1 MEIIRRGA
9 EAIIYRGEWRGRKV
23 VIKKRVSKKYRIK
36 EIDEIIREQRTK
48 REAMLMMAAR
58 AAGVG
63 VPIIY
68 DLRIKEKEIVMQY
81 LEGDRIKDVI
91 DKRGDEWKK
100 RVCRE
105 IGRAIANMHK
115 NNIIHG
121 DITTSN
127 MIWMNNKLYFIDFGL
142 GMKSGEDEDR
152 GVDLHLLME
161 AFKAAHED
169 ERLFGW
175 VIESYKENF
184 DGAENVI
191 KKVEEIAKR
200 GRYMR
205 RVS

>member
-9 EAIIYRGEWRGRKV
+9 EAIIYRGEWRGREV

-58 AAGVG
+58 VAGVG

-81 LEGDRIKDVI
+81 LDGERIKDVI
-91 DKRGDEWKK
+91 DKRGDDWKK

-105 IGRAIANMHK
+105 IGKAIANMHN

-169 ERLFGW
+169 GRLFKW

-184 DGAENVI
+184 DGATNVI

>member
-58 AAGVG
+58 VAGVG

-81 LEGDRIKDVI
+81 LDGERIKDVI
-91 DKRGDEWKK
+91 DKRGDDWKK

-105 IGRAIANMHK
+105 IGKAIANMHN

-169 ERLFGW
+169 GRLFKW

-184 DGAENVI
+184 DGATNVI